1 MSEYTEEEIVA
12 LRAKGKELKIGNF
25 HNMKPENLAIKIKE
39 VEDAPPEG
47 DSDEVAE
54 LRAEIAELKDEL
66 KALGVKGDVDEP
78 KQWVYHKDDLTGKIV
93 TVKEAV
99 ALKKKGW
106 VNTPKDLK

>member
-1 MSEYTEEEIVA
+1 MSEYTEDEIKA
-12 LRAKGKELKIGNF
+12 LKEKAKTLGISVG
-25 HNMKPENLAIKIKE
+25 NMKPENLAAKIKE

-54 LRAEIAELKDEL
+54 LKAEIAELRDEL
-66 KALGVKGDVDEP
+66 EALGVKGDVDEP